1 MSVDSPSVKGKDNFR
16 IVADQRGRV
25 SAETPKNEYD
35 NVMSGLK
42 GVDNWAIA
50 VSDYGVA
57 MVSKKGTIPIMLIK
71 LMAGLL
77 RIKHPTS
84 SQWDGLGRDNNR
96 AVTSPD
102 HLDLLFS
109 DTENRLLFVDREVR
123 FLFCPKSNN
132 RELWKYTILKEIPVL
147 GM

>member
-1 MSVDSPSVKGKDNFR
+1 MSVDSPSAKDKDSYR

-25 SAETPKNEYD
+25 SAETPKNEFD
-35 NVMSGLK
+35 NIMSGLR

-57 MVSKKGTIPIMLIK
+57 LVSKKGTIPTRPVK

-84 SQWDGLGRDNNR
+84 NQWDSLGKNR
-96 AVTSPD
+96 AVTNPD
-102 HLDLLFS
+102 HLDLQFS
-109 DTENRLLFVDREVR
+109 NTENRLLFVDREAQLLLAGSLMVGNLGNIR
-123 FLFCPKSNN
+123 F
-132 RELWKYTILKEIPVL
+132 
-147 GM
+147 